1 MSCGFLFLSLS
12 PLQSANH
19 MTRTFSSMR
28 SAWFPI
34 AIGLIASM
42 ASSALLAAVFSVTH
56 NADGGA
62 GSLRQ
67 AILDANALTNV
78 GAVMCPMHTIEFA
91 MPGAGPHT
99 IRPLT
104 SLPLV
109 SIPLHI
115 DGYTQ
120 PGAIPNTLV
129 RGTNALLKIEL
140 DGSFA
145 GAVDGLSFGRASQ
158 TLPGCSGSS
167 SRVSGL
173 AINRFQ
179 QAGIRVQSVCLPP
192 PNPCGLGGVSIVG
205 SFIGTD
211 VTGMAGL
218 GNGSGVI
225 FGPST
230 TVNVIGNRTFANG
243 GLFDPIPEFRNLISG
258 NTLDAVHAFSSAG
271 QLESLRHTVR
281 GNIIGL
287 NALGTAAIGNG
298 GHGVFAETGSD
309 DLFVHENLIS
319 ANGGEGVRIDTG
331 GGKASLLGNGIG
343 IGLDDNTFGN
353 GGHGIYI
360 GGLMTAVAVGGRFR
374 THVPGAASIRGN
386 AGAGI
391 YVADTALVDT
401 VEASVGGNGGLGFD
415 IAPLGVNANDP
426 LDADA
431 GPNQGLNY
439 PVISVAERDPNTGGG
454 IVSGSLNSNPGETV
468 QITAYVSDL
477 CDPSGFGEA
486 QDIQAFVLAS
496 VTPDAS
502 GQASFSSNQ
511 VFLPL
516 GKFITAQSRRFAS
529 EPAPTSRLIVSEL
542 SACVQISGLGEFF
555 KNGFE

>member
-1 MSCGFLFLSLS
+1 
-12 PLQSANH
+12 
-19 MTRTFSSMR
+19 MTHPFCSTR
-28 SAWFPI
+28 I
-34 AIGLIASM
+34 AHLLIVIGLMASIAS
-42 ASSALLAAVFSVTH
+42 SSLLAAVFSVTQS
-56 NADGGA
+56 ADGGA

-67 AILDANALTNV
+67 AILDANALTDV
-78 GAVMCPMHTIEFA
+78 SGVKCPMHTIQFA
-91 MPGAGPHT
+91 VPGAGPHT
-99 IRPLT
+99 VRPLT
-104 SLPLV
+104 PLPMV

-120 PGAIPNTLV
+120 PGSIANTLV
-129 RGTNALLKIEL
+129 RGTNAVLKIEL
-140 DGSFA
+140 DGSLA

-179 QAGIRVQSVCLPP
+179 QAGIRVQNVCLPP
-192 PNPCGLGGVSIVG
+192 PNPCGVGGVSIVG

-211 VTGMAGL
+211 VNGTVGL
-218 GNGSGVI
+218 GNGSGVV

-230 TVNVIGNRTFANG
+230 TLNVIGNKAFANG
-243 GLFDPIPEFRNLISG
+243 GLFDPILEFRNLISG
-258 NTLDAVHAFSSAG
+258 NVLEGVYAFSLAG
-271 QLESLRHTVR
+271 QRESLRHTVR

-298 GHGVFAETGSD
+298 GHGVFADIGSD
-309 DLFVHENLIS
+309 DLFVHDNLIS
-319 ANGGEGVRIDTG
+319 ASSGDGVRVDTG
-331 GGKASLLGNGIG
+331 GGQASLLGNGIG
-343 IGLDDNTFGN
+343 IGLNDTTFGN
-353 GGHGIYI
+353 GGHGIYV
-360 GGLMTAVAVGGRFR
+360 GGSMTLAAVGGRFR
-374 THVPGAASIRGN
+374 THAAGAASIRGN
-386 AGAGI
+386 LGAGI

-415 IAPLGVNANDP
+415 IAPLGVNVNDP
-426 LDADA
+426 LDADS

-439 PVISVAERDPNTGGG
+439 PVISLAERDPNTGGG
-454 IVSGSLNSNPGETV
+454 TVSGTLNSNPGETV

-486 QDIQAFVLAS
+486 QNIQAFVLAN

-502 GQASFSSNQ
+502 GQASFSANQ
-511 VFLPL
+511 TFLPL
-516 GKFITAQSRRFAS
+516 GRFITAQSRRFAS

-542 SACVQISGLGEFF
+542 SACLQIIGLGELFRH
-555 KNGFE
+555 GFE